1 VLPVGGAARRAG
13 APDVRHHGGHR
24 RPRPAP
30 AGAVRGNGLAQAL
43 RAGSYTRKGHPPRV
57 PLPSHTTQFCK
68 LEAATEIADVV
79 SLRALTSRVFYKRGA
94 EFCTPE
100 IAGMPVFVV
109 YEDESLASAE
119 DEA

>member
-1 VLPVGGAARRAG
+1 
-13 APDVRHHGGHR
+13 
-24 RPRPAP
+24 
-30 AGAVRGNGLAQAL
+30 
-43 RAGSYTRKGHPPRV
+43 
-57 PLPSHTTQFCK
+57 
-68 LEAATEIADVV
+68 
-79 SLRALTSRVFYKRGA
+79 VFYKRGA